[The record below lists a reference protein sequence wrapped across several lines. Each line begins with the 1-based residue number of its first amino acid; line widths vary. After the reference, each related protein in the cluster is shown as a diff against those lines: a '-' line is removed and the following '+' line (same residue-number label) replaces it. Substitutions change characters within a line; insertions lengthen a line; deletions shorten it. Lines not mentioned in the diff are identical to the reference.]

1 MPDSPEQMKPPPGHF
16 YLAGRL
22 FPRKKW
28 WRDKNMRTLY
38 FFILVL
44 IFTNTANGFDN
55 SMM

>member
-1 MPDSPEQMKPPPGHF
+1 MPDSPEQMKPPPGQF